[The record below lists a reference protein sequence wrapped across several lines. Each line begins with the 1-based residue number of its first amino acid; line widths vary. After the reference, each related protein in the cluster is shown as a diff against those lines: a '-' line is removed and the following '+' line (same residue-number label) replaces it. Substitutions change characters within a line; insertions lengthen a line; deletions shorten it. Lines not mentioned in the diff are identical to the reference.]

1 MNKKHL
7 AQLRS
12 SYVMPK
18 IGKNMGVNKVKW
30 FESYLTGRKE
40 LVSLCGTK
48 SEQSHKL
55 AMFHRETSWDLCFS

>member
-1 MNKKHL
+1 
-7 AQLRS
+7 
-12 SYVMPK
+12 MPK

-55 AMFHRETSWDLCFS
+55 AMFHRETSSDLCFL